1 MHGVAITKITDEGY
15 ACVPISDY
23 WLSYGNLFKNLQAGP
38 EEFEIF
44 ITNRT
49 DKNGT
54 KCYLKVDF
62 SFNGR
67 YEDLNYLIECCIA
80 ATGMQPSPEYM
91 LKDGFDGTTVLH
103 SKSFV
108 PG

>member
-1 MHGVAITKITDEGY
+1 
-15 ACVPISDY
+15 
-23 WLSYGNLFKNLQAGP
+23 
-38 EEFEIF
+38 
-44 ITNRT
+44 
-49 DKNGT
+49 
-54 KCYLKVDF
+54 LKVDF